1 MDNMK
6 GDACIQYWQRSRT
19 SLASGNIKWVNP
31 QKAQISGIS
40 GIAFNVS
47 STVSVSSQS
56 PQYTETEF

>member
-1 MDNMK
+1 MHVSNTDK
-6 GDACIQYWQRSRT
+6 EVEQVWLRAT
-19 SLASGNIKWVNP
+19 LSGLTHKRHRF
-31 QKAQISGIS
+31 QIS